1 MAFGEA
7 PGAYQVT
14 FTAAADL
21 RNNQYMFVKLDANG
35 KIVAIAAIT
44 DRAIG
49 ILQSDPN
56 TGQDGTVMLC
66 GISLI
71 KAGAA
76 IAAGAQLGHDN
87 TGRSKA
93 IVPGTDTTQY
103 LYGQVLEASGAA
115 NEQHSVCFD
124 CRGCARAA

>member
-1 MAFGEA
+1 MAAFEA

-14 FTAAADL
+14 FTAAGDL
-21 RNNQYMFVKLDANG
+21 RLLQHHFVKLDSAG

-49 ILQSDPN
+49 ILQDNPN
-56 TGQDGTVMLC
+56 TGQDGGVMLC
-66 GISLI
+66 GISYM

-76 IAAGAQLGHDN
+76 MNAGVQLGHDN

-103 LYGQVLEASGAA
+103 LYGQVLQASGAA
-115 NEQHSVCFD
+115 NELHTVCFD
-124 CRGCARAA
+124 CRGCGRAA